1 MPFTFEDIIREVLSD
16 KAHIST
22 ISRGQTAANKETIYR
37 ESWEA
42 LNAWIETKI
51 SKKKGAEVPMLGSF
65 TWELK
70 HQGDGRVM
78 SRPIFLMSDSFVK
91 DHGVKRQRIHKSP
104 DIVKAE
110 EINYSKLA
118 IKFSKSLSK
127 DMVFSGTRDIIKKI
141 GDFVDRSYEFEVEF
155 SFGTFKSKEKK
166 VKFEFN
172 QSRLAAILP
181 ENMRIGV
188 LSDNDQPD
196 VDTMTEDGSSEL
208 SNNQI
213 DTSRYEKMMKDGR
226 PRTYN

>member
-1 MPFTFEDIIREVLSD
+1 MAYNLDNIISEVLSE
-16 KAHIST
+16 KGRVVSVA
-22 ISRGQTAANKETIYR
+22 RGQTAENKETIYR
-37 ESWEA
+37 ESWGA
-42 LNAWIETKI
+42 LNAWIETKLA
-51 SKKKGAEVPMLGSF
+51 KKKGAEVPMLGSF

-118 IKFSKSLSK
+118 IKYSKSLSK

-155 SFGTFKSKEKK
+155 SFGTLKSKEKK
-166 VKFEFN
+166 VRFEFN

-188 LSDNDQPD
+188 DQI
-196 VDTMTEDGSSEL
+196 
-208 SNNQI
+208 N
-213 DTSRYEKMMKDGR
+213 
-226 PRTYN
+226 